1 MADYFDQQNREGVGY
16 VPPPPNDVSI
26 RTMESDIRSMALSG
40 GSFVRPD
47 QVQMSQKNQAKAE
60 IPTPSSGDAQS
71 LNGQKSKGFLLLVV
85 LVLILLLGALGYF
98 LYPLFTKNA
107 GTSPAGDTEASPT
120 PSLPEVPGGALSPKF
135 NHESF
140 FRKSGDS
147 VIDMNIKFAATEIT
161 DLENYEQKVN
171 RLLAQVPEVGTL
183 VEFIVRR
190 EGGQHLSLSE
200 FFEYS
205 DNKVFTSEFT
215 EQNFNQDFT
224 FFAYKNKDGFWPG
237 LVIQLKK
244 GKNWV
249 VVKPEVSKMER
260 SENLSD
266 FFLTLPGDRVEDF
279 KDILISGQAARTLK
293 YPKSSANL
301 AYGWFHN
308 YLVISTSDEGLRVA
322 IERL

>member
-1 MADYFDQQNREGVGY
+1 MADYFDQQDRGGVNY

-47 QVQMSQKNQAKAE
+47 QVPMSQKNQEKTQ
-60 IPTPSSGDAQS
+60 IPSPSSDYTQGPS
-71 LNGQKSKGFLLLVV
+71 GKKSKGFLPLVV
-85 LVLILLLGALGYF
+85 LVLIMLLGALGYF
-98 LYPLFTKNA
+98 LYPLFTKNS
-107 GTSPAGDTEASPT
+107 GTPPASDEEVGST
-120 PSLPEVPGGALSPKF
+120 PSLPEVSGGAISPKF

-161 DLENYEQKVN
+161 DLENYDQKVN
-171 RLLAQVPEVGTL
+171 RLLTQVQEAEAL
-183 VEFIVRR
+183 VEFIARR
-190 EGGQHLSLSE
+190 EGGQHLALSE

-205 DNKVFTSEFT
+205 SNQVLTSEFM
-215 EQNFNQDFT
+215 EQNFNRDFT
-224 FFAYKNKDGFWPG
+224 FFTYKNKDGFWPG
-237 LVIQLKK
+237 LVIQLNK

-260 SENLSD
+260 SEDLND
-266 FFLTLPGDRVEDF
+266 FFITSPGDRVGDF
-279 KDILISGQAARTLK
+279 KDVLISGQAARILK
-293 YPKSSANL
+293 YSKPSANL
-301 AYGWFHN
+301 AYGWFHD
-308 YLVISTSDEGLRVA
+308 YLVISTSDEGLRMA